1 MMEYEYLFTDRK
13 RIGGNIKAIMKDR
26 KCTKVTL
33 SQAINMS
40 RPTLDAFL
48 NGDINNATKYNE
60 YIKRLLAYMQINE
73 SVLDNYK
80 SLPDI
85 KKMRCNN
92 VDKELVK
99 AELEGARIPV
109 ISEGDI
115 IDKSKAIMESG
126 TNVFAISA
134 TNKDSIKCIAQLTEE
149 YPDAIIGIVDVLT
162 KEQASLAVDS
172 GAKFVVAIGEL
183 EEIGIFAKAR
193 DVYCMMISATVL
205 ESNKVISLGA
215 DGICLYPIDSVDKYT
230 VETIKRVLPDSTLAA
245 YACNTRALDMLNGM
259 FYTEL
264 YLYNK

>member
-1 MMEYEYLFTDRK
+1 MEYEYLFTDRK

-48 NGDINNATKYNE
+48 NGDINNSTKYNE
-60 YIKRLLAYMQINE
+60 YVKRLLSYMQINE

-80 SLPDI
+80 SLPDV

-92 VDKELVK
+92 GNKELVK
-99 AELEGARIPV
+99 SKLEGARIPV
-109 ISEGDI
+109 IAEGSI
-115 IDKSKAIMESG
+115 IDKSLAIMESG
-126 TNVFAISA
+126 SNIFAISIN
-134 TNKDSIKCIAQLTEE
+134 NKDSIKSIAQLTEE
-149 YPDAIIGIVDVLT
+149 YPDIIIGVVDVLT

-172 GAKFVVAIGEL
+172 GAQFIVAIGEL

-193 DVYCMMISATVL
+193 DIYCMMVGATVY

-215 DGICLYPIDSVDKYT
+215 DAICLYPVDSVDKYT
-230 VETIKRVLPDSTLAA
+230 VETIKRVLPDKVIAG
-245 YACNTRALDMLNGM
+245 YACNTRSIDMLSGI

-264 YLYNK
+264 YLYNR